1 MARMDRVSI
10 RIEEKARKKINRW
23 AAREGLPPAELY
35 RRVFEWAFD
44 QYSRVGD
51 LETLRKMAISNER
64 ETAKGKDTK

>member
-10 RIEEKARKKINRW
+10 RVEKKVRTKVKHW

-35 RRVFEWAFD
+35 RRLFEWASD

-51 LETLRKMAISNER
+51 LELLRKMSVSR
-64 ETAKGKDTK
+64 SGKETT